1 MGLKRMKGDDKVRK
15 RRRIKYKIKLKN
27 YEKNKKSENKLT
39 KTSIRIKSVKML

>member
-15 RRRIKYKIKLKN
+15 RRRIKYEIKLKN
-27 YEKNKKSENKLT
+27 YEKNKKSENKLK

>member
-27 YEKNKKSENKLT
+27 YEKNKKK
-39 KTSIRIKSVKML
+39 

>member
-27 YEKNKKSENKLT
+27 YEKNKKSENKL
-39 KTSIRIKSVKML
+39 KKQA